1 MQSAIWIGNV
11 IMATLLPSPLKPLL
25 ALAGTLLFFTTA
37 VAARPF
43 LSAAPYSMPLV
54 IAHRGACG
62 LLPEHTLAAYQQAI
76 SEGADFIEPDV
87 VSSKDGVLVVRHENN
102 LAETTDVAQK
112 FAARKRSKIIDGQ
125 RVSGW
130 FSEDFTLKELKT
142 LRAKQRFSFRPQ
154 QHNGQHSIPT
164 LEEVLQLLVQHQK
177 TTGKRIGIY
186 PETKHPSYS
195 RALGLPL
202 EEKLLALLRGY
213 GYASAADPVFIQS
226 FEVGNL
232 QKLNQMTSIRLIQ
245 LLDSAGQPAD
255 FALRKERRTYRE
267 LATPAG
273 LLFISEYADGVGP
286 PKQMLVKTNAAKQ
299 LLSTGLVEAAHQHGL
314 AVHPWTFRNEAT
326 FLDPFFGKDPRA
338 EYRFFY
344 QLGVDG
350 VFSEFPALARQMR
363 EALESQQG
371 KPAL

>member
-1 MQSAIWIGNV
+1 
-11 IMATLLPSPLKPLL
+11 MATHLPLLLKPFL
-25 ALAGTLLFFTTA
+25 ALAGTLLFLSA
-37 VAARPF
+37 SAAARPF
-43 LSAAPYSMPLV
+43 LSAAPYSTPLV

-76 SEGADFIEPDV
+76 SDGADFIEPDV

-112 FAARKRSKIIDGQ
+112 FAARKRSKTIDGQ

-142 LRAKQRFSFRPQ
+142 LRAKQRFAFRPQ
-154 QHNGQHSIPT
+154 EHNGQHTIPT
-164 LEEVLQLLVQHQK
+164 LEEVLQLLLKHHQS
-177 TTGKRIGIY
+177 TGKRIGIY

-195 RALGLPL
+195 RSLGLPL

-232 QKLNQMTSIRLIQ
+232 QKLNQETSIRLVQ
-245 LLDSAGQPAD
+245 LVDGEGQPAD
-255 FALRKERRTYRE
+255 FALRKDHRTYRD
-267 LATPAG
+267 LVSPAG
-273 LLFISEYADGVGP
+273 LLFVSTYADGVGP
-286 PKQMLVKTNAAKQ
+286 PKQMLVKTNASKQ
-299 LLSTGLVEAAHQHGL
+299 LLSSGLVESAHQHGL
-314 AVHPWTFRNEAT
+314 AVHPWTFRDEAT
-326 FLDPFFGKDPRA
+326 FLDPFFGKDPAA

-350 VFSEFPALARQMR
+350 VFSEFPAKARLLR
-363 EALESQQG
+363 EQLELQQG
-371 KPAL
+371 VSAR

>member
-1 MQSAIWIGNV
+1 
-11 IMATLLPSPLKPLL
+11 MARLMPTLLKPLL
-25 ALAGTLLFFTTA
+25 SLAGLFLLCQA
-37 VAARPF
+37 ASARPF
-43 LSAAPYSMPLV
+43 LSAAPYSTPLV

-62 LLPEHTLAAYQQAI
+62 LFPEHTLAAYQQAI
-76 SEGADFIEPDV
+76 REGADFIEPDV

-112 FAARKRSKIIDGQ
+112 FPARKRSKTIDGQ

-142 LRAKQRFSFRPQ
+142 LRAKQRFAFRPQ
-154 QHNGQHSIPT
+154 QHNGQYPIPT
-164 LEEVLQLLVQHQK
+164 LEEVLQLLNQHQQ
-177 TTGKRIGIY
+177 TTGRRIGIY

-226 FEVGNL
+226 FEVSNL

-245 LLDSAGQPAD
+245 LLDSEGQPAD
-255 FALRKERRTYRE
+255 FVLRKDRRTYRD

-273 LLFISEYADGVGP
+273 LQFVSTYADGVGP
-286 PKQMLVKTNAAKQ
+286 PKQMLAKRNAVKI
-299 LLSTGLVEAAHQHGL
+299 LSSTGLVEAAHQQGL
-314 AVHPWTFRNEAT
+314 AVHPWTFRSEAA
-326 FLDPFFGKDPRA
+326 FLDPFFGNDPAA

-350 VFSEFPALARQMR
+350 VFSEFPALARQIR
-363 EALESQQG
+363 EELENRPG